1 MAADT
6 MSIRKGGIILIGIAE
21 TALHFLLFADD
32 RDHAGRRHE
41 AARRAPV
48 SGLREQGH
56 FPPSGGSG
64 GRGDVLAFRSPLC
77 ELTHVPH
84 FLCVCFL
91 WFGPQGAVP
100 ANAKLYYEVEL
111 LRWVPEEKADV
122 VQRCLGLSA
131 RDGRFSWRHD
141 IDFVGVAV
149 PHFTVM
155 LYCCHVPLCRCQ
167 KFTLGLACCS
177 EASFPCIGKD
187 KPGLDG
193 AVTGAASIP
202 S

>member
-64 GRGDVLAFRSPLC
+64 GLGDVLFFRSPLR
-77 ELTHVPH
+77 ELTIVPH
-84 FLCVCFL
+84 FCVC
-91 WFGPQGAVP
+91 
-100 ANAKLYYEVEL
+100 
-111 LRWVPEEKADV
+111 
-122 VQRCLGLSA
+122 
-131 RDGRFSWRHD
+131 
-141 IDFVGVAV
+141 
-149 PHFTVM
+149 
-155 LYCCHVPLCRCQ
+155 
-167 KFTLGLACCS
+167 
-177 EASFPCIGKD
+177 ASF
-187 KPGLDG
+187 GLDLRG
-193 AVTGAASIP
+193 QYLPTPNCTTKWSSFGGCLKRRQMWCNDASGFLPVMGDSRGVMILTLWVLQFHT
-202 S
+202 SL